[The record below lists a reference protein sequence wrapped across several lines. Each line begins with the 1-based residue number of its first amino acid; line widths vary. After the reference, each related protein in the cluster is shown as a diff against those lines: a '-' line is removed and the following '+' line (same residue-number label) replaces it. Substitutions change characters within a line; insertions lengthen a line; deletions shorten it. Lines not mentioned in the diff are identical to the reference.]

1 MSKPS
6 ITPTTPVFAS
16 LLKAKEACKP
26 EVFPATSH
34 ETIKS
39 QVDEISKETQEK
51 MDALFTKF
59 NTMVSDMSAKQQEQ
73 LTADKKTLDNTEQKG
88 SSIYDKYKK
97 EFTATSSLQDKMNA
111 LNTTLISHLK
121 TIRIESDYL
130 SRLKIFKPKF
140 LKSLD
145 KVKAHVSDI
154 DNNVHDTIVNGG
166 DKNGL
171 LGLLKEVQSSTE
183 KSSALLAKAFMDH
196 YDKYNKQLEKE
207 NEKYYQDEKA
217 LDSVNSKYKVERTK
231 RDKSLAEYNDIVI
244 IIKQLKQTH
253 AVSEKDHKVF
263 NELIQKVERVFKRE
277 EKSIVKLS
285 TSNTLCAADVLK
297 AHIDG
302 NRV

>member
-1 MSKPS
+1 
-6 ITPTTPVFAS
+6 
-16 LLKAKEACKP
+16 
-26 EVFPATSH
+26 
-34 ETIKS
+34 
-39 QVDEISKETQEK
+39 VDEISKDTQQK

-59 NTMVSDMSAKQQEQ
+59 NTMVSDMSTKQKEQ
-73 LTADKKTLDNTEQKG
+73 LEADKKVLNSTEQKS

-97 EFTATSSLQDKMNA
+97 EVFATSSLLDKMNA
-111 LNTTLISHLK
+111 LNSTLHSHLK

-130 SRLKIFKPKF
+130 SRLKIFKPTF

-145 KVKAHVSDI
+145 NVKTRVSDI

-171 LGLLKEVQSSTE
+171 LSLLKEVQSSTE

-196 YDKYNKQLEKE
+196 YDKYNSQLKKD
-207 NEKYYQDEKA
+207 NEKYYEDEKT
-217 LDSVNSKYKVERTK
+217 LGSIKNEYGVEKTK
-231 RDKSLAEYNDIVI
+231 RDKSLAEYNDIVT
-244 IIKQLKQTH
+244 IIKQLKETH

-277 EKSIVKLS
+277 ENSIVKLS

-297 AHIDG
+297 AHIAG